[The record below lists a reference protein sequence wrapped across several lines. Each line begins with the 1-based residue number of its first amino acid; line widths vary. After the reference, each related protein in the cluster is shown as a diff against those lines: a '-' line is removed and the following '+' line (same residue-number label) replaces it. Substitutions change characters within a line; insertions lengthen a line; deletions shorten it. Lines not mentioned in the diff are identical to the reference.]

1 MTSLFPGSHLDVRE
15 RRYGHFFWQ
24 SVRKSIYLH
33 IQSPR
38 MFDADRWFHFALHAG
53 APRARSD
60 DLAQGMEEARA
71 AWLRHALSMLLSLQ
85 SYELRDVLGR
95 SDNRFEMRRMDD
107 HEVATALYN
116 EVQSGALLFV
126 PEREDMRKCV
136 HAIREQREKGAK
148 PAHACTQQPADAD
161 MAKLL
166 YSNSS
171 RVPQVLANAKPF
183 EYIPDPVSGV
193 VDVLAGGEG
202 MPGNNQ
208 AQNRQTRDVATALGL
223 NKNQAQQLHREI
235 GGRGLG
241 YHEIMERAKD
251 MFNLW

>member
-1 MTSLFPGSHLDVRE
+1 MTSLFPAPHLDVRE
-15 RRYGHFFWQ
+15 RRHGHFFWQ

-33 IQSPR
+33 IESPR
-38 MFDADRWFHFALHAG
+38 MFDADRWFHFALPAG
-53 APRARSD
+53 APRAGND

-71 AWLRHALSMLLSLQ
+71 AWLQHAPSMLLSLQ

-95 SDNRFEMRRMDD
+95 SDNRFDMRRMDD
-107 HEVATALYN
+107 HEVAKALYN
-116 EVQSGALLFV
+116 EVQNGGLLFV
-126 PEREDMRKCV
+126 PERQDMRKCV
-136 HAIREQREKGAK
+136 QAIQEQRDKDSRQALTR
-148 PAHACTQQPADAD
+148 AQQPADAD

-166 YSNSS
+166 PSNSA
-171 RVPQVLANAKPF
+171 RVPQNLANVKPF
-183 EYIPDPVSGV
+183 EYTPDAASGDV
-193 VDVLAGGEG
+193 EVLAGSEG

-235 GGRGLG
+235 GGQRLG